1 VEGDRLARKDRP
13 IRYGVLRSNGGVALM
28 IDSDDA
34 LGLRMAPGETIPFD
48 HVLAGQLRRRRAPTG
63 RSGGQAGRPRRRGT
77 RLQPPRLRAG
87 RTRRPQAA
95 VIVLQVNTGLYPD
108 SANAWDSL
116 GEVLLQDG
124 QRARALECYRKVL
137 EVLPRD
143 KQANEALKRQLQATA
158 ERQIGE
164 LSAEP
169 RPSPPR

>member
-1 VEGDRLARKDRP
+1 
-13 IRYGVLRSNGGVALM
+13 
-28 IDSDDA
+28 
-34 LGLRMAPGETIPFD
+34 MAPGETIPFD
-48 HVLAGQLRRRRAPTG
+48 HVLAGQLEEATSTYRALQAARPDDPAVAEPRLNRLG
-63 RSGGQAGRPRRRGT
+63 YELAGRGE
-77 RLQPPRLRAG
+77 
-87 RTRRPQAA
+87 PQAA

-108 SANAWDSL
+108 SANTWDSL
-116 GEVLLQDG
+116 GEVLLQGG